1 MLNMYSK
8 VKRGLDIILAIALLI
23 IFAIPMIIVSI
34 FIKLEDGSS
43 ILYKSQRM
51 GKGLKPF
58 YIYKFRSMKTCRKEL
73 DGRMTHEDMVTK
85 VGKVIRKTSIDE
97 LPQIINILKG
107 DMSFIGPRPWILD
120 YYKWFTAEQAR
131 RCDVLPGLTGL
142 AQAKGRNR
150 ITIFEKIDYD
160 IEYVDNISFKMDLKI
175 VIGTIKTVLTKS
187 DAEITEEGIKEELR
201 QLRDMKNLIHQ

>member
-1 MLNMYSK
+1 
-8 VKRGLDIILAIALLI
+8 
-23 IFAIPMIIVSI
+23 
-34 FIKLEDGSS
+34 
-43 ILYKSQRM
+43 
-51 GKGLKPF
+51 
-58 YIYKFRSMKTCRKEL
+58 
-73 DGRMTHEDMVTK
+73 
-85 VGKVIRKTSIDE
+85 
-97 LPQIINILKG
+97 
-107 DMSFIGPRPWILD
+107 MSFIGPRPWILD

-175 VIGTIKTVLTKS
+175 VIGTIKRVLTKS